1 MNKVR
6 NLLYAACLVL
16 FSNEVFATGNVILPK
31 GSDTL
36 LVVAQAWAQ
45 AYDRVNPVITVSVG
59 GGGSGTGF
67 DALLNGPAM
76 ARVARRCSSRSRRS
90 PRPMPRC

>member
-1 MNKVR
+1 MKKIR
-6 NLLYAACLVL
+6 NLLCAACLAL
-16 FSNEVFATGNVILPK
+16 FSNEVFATGNVILTK

-59 GGGSGTGF
+59 GDGSGTGF
-67 DALLNGPAM
+67 DALLKGLVDIAN
-76 ARVARRCSSRSRRS
+76 SSRPISTFE
-90 PRPMPRC
+90 M